1 MGKFIYRVY
10 KSPSSTILEYEVDS
24 WQQAIDIWS
33 NLKQS
38 GNSPY
43 ISCIGESRSMIV
55 NNQSGIR
62 EWSDHLLMKNYN
74 RVERRVMLDMQE
86 QEQNGMKM
94 IETKDTGNYGYN
106 DYLNERDAEALEVSK
121 HNNAILDACSDL
133 TCGCITD
140 DCKMSNPDFHG
151 EFSEM
156 NKKAQ
161 DEIINPKHYK
171 MIPKEAYVNKPNG
184 LEYMDL
190 MEYIL
195 DNHEGVEAHLL
206 GQVFKYACRLG
217 KKDNKLQDAKKI
229 AWYANRL
236 VEVIEYPREKDS

>member
-1 MGKFIYRVY
+1 MGKSIYRVY

-55 NNQSGIR
+55 NSQSGIR
-62 EWSDHLLMKNYN
+62 EWSDYLLMHNYN
-74 RVERRVMLDMQE
+74 RVERKIMLDMQD
-86 QEQNGMKM
+86 QEMNGMKVV
-94 IETKDTGNYGYN
+94 EVEETGNFGYSA
-106 DYLNERDAEALEVSK
+106 YLEQEAEAEYQALVEESNYTVAEECEK
-121 HNNAILDACSDL
+121 KKAI
-133 TCGCITD
+133 
-140 DCKMSNPDFHG
+140 DFHG
-151 EFSEM
+151 NF
-156 NKKAQ
+156 NKLDKSDQ

-171 MIPKEAYVNKPNG
+171 MIPKEAYNRFPEG

-195 DNHEGVEAHLL
+195 DSHSGVNSHLL
-206 GQVFKYACRLG
+206 GQIFKYACRLG
-217 KKDNKLQDAKKI
+217 KKDADLQDARKI
-229 AWYANRL
+229 EWYASRL
-236 VEVIEYPREKDS
+236 VKSLEHQLIGGEF

>member
-55 NNQSGIR
+55 NSQSGIR
-62 EWSDHLLMKNYN
+62 EWSDYLLMHNYN
-74 RVERRVMLDMQE
+74 RVERKIMLDMQD
-86 QEQNGMKM
+86 QEMNGMKVV
-94 IETKDTGNYGYN
+94 EVEETGNFGYSA
-106 DYLNERDAEALEVSK
+106 YLEQEAEAEYQALVEESNYTVAEECEK
-121 HNNAILDACSDL
+121 KKAI
-133 TCGCITD
+133 
-140 DCKMSNPDFHG
+140 DFHG
-151 EFSEM
+151 NF
-156 NKKAQ
+156 NKLDKSDQ

-171 MIPKEAYVNKPNG
+171 MIPKEAYNRFPEG

-195 DNHEGVEAHLL
+195 DSHSGVNSHLL
-206 GQVFKYACRLG
+206 GQIFKYACRLG
-217 KKDNKLQDAKKI
+217 KKDADLQDARKI
-229 AWYANRL
+229 EWYASRL
-236 VEVIEYPREKDS
+236 VKSLEHQLIGGEF

>member
-43 ISCIGESRSMIV
+43 ISCIGEARSMIV
-55 NNQSGIR
+55 NSQSGIR
-62 EWSDHLLMKNYN
+62 EWSDYLLMNNYN
-74 RVERRVMLDMQE
+74 RVERRIMLDMQD
-86 QEQNGMKM
+86 QEMDGMKVV
-94 IETKDTGNYGYN
+94 EVKETGNFGYSA
-106 DYLNERDAEALEVSK
+106 YLEREAEAEYQALIEESNYTVAEECEK
-121 HNNAILDACSDL
+121 KKAI
-133 TCGCITD
+133 
-140 DCKMSNPDFHG
+140 DFHG
-151 EFSEM
+151 NFGELDKSD
-156 NKKAQ
+156 Q

-171 MIPKEAYVNKPNG
+171 MIPKEAYDRFPEG

-195 DNHEGVEAHLL
+195 DSHSGVNSHLL
-206 GQVFKYACRLG
+206 GQIFKYACRLG
-217 KKDNKLQDAKKI
+217 KKDADLQDARKI
-229 AWYANRL
+229 EWYASRL
-236 VEVIEYPREKDS
+236 VKSLEHQLIGGEF

>member
-43 ISCIGESRSMIV
+43 ISCIGEERSMIV
-55 NNQSGIR
+55 NSQSGIR
-62 EWSDHLLMKNYN
+62 EWSDYLLMNNYN
-74 RVERRVMLDMQE
+74 RVERRIMLDMQD
-86 QEQNGMKM
+86 QEMNGMKVV
-94 IETKDTGNYGYN
+94 EVEETGNFGYSA
-106 DYLNERDAEALEVSK
+106 YLEREAEAEYQALVEESNYTVAEECEK
-121 HNNAILDACSDL
+121 KKAI
-133 TCGCITD
+133 
-140 DCKMSNPDFHG
+140 DFHG
-151 EFSEM
+151 NFSKM
-156 NKKAQ
+156 DQSSQ

-171 MIPKEAYVNKPNG
+171 MIPKEAYDRFPEG

-195 DNHEGVEAHLL
+195 DSHSGVNSHLL
-206 GQVFKYACRLG
+206 GQIFKYSCRLG
-217 KKDNKLQDAKKI
+217 KKDADLQDARKI
-229 AWYANRL
+229 EWYASRL
-236 VEVIEYPREKDS
+236 VKSLEHQLIGGEF

>member
-43 ISCIGESRSMIV
+43 ISCIGEERSMIV
-55 NNQSGIR
+55 NSQSGIR
-62 EWSDHLLMKNYN
+62 EWSDYLLVNNYN
-74 RVERRVMLDMQE
+74 RVERRIMLDMQD
-86 QEQNGMKM
+86 QEMNGMKVV
-94 IETKDTGNYGYN
+94 EVKETGNFGYSA
-106 DYLNERDAEALEVSK
+106 YLEREAEAEYQALVKESNYTVAEECEK
-121 HNNAILDACSDL
+121 KKAI
-133 TCGCITD
+133 
-140 DCKMSNPDFHG
+140 DFHG
-151 EFSEM
+151 NFSRM
-156 NKKAQ
+156 DQSSQ

-171 MIPKEAYVNKPNG
+171 MIPKEAYDRFPEG

-195 DNHEGVEAHLL
+195 DSHSGVNSHLL
-206 GQVFKYACRLG
+206 GQIFKYSCRLG
-217 KKDNKLQDAKKI
+217 KKDADLQDARKI
-229 AWYANRL
+229 EWYASRL
-236 VEVIEYPREKDS
+236 VKSLEHQLIGGEF